1 MSHGHLES
9 LPARGTLSSRPTWI
23 PAGFTLGEGLRPGG
37 GSQEPRCQAHGLPC
51 APRSG
56 LFRSPASR
64 KACLSGLFMAPTP
77 AFVLRARGAHET
89 LCSGR
94 GAPISASTGNW
105 KLETQGLSPLR
116 LRLTR
121 RQTQHPPDL
130 CSLHLR
136 QAGSGHPTEAPQ
148 KSSAAPASCATE
160 SSRSQPLLSR
170 WPVIFFLGG
179 EVVFNKANA

>member
-1 MSHGHLES
+1 MPGTSSALRPSVGP
-9 LPARGTLSSRPTWI
+9 LPKSCEQ
-23 PAGFTLGEGLRPGG
+23 EGLPVRVIYGPHARLC
-37 GSQEPRCQAHGLPC
+37 S
-51 APRSG
+51 
-56 LFRSPASR
+56 
-64 KACLSGLFMAPTP
+64 
-77 AFVLRARGAHET
+77 ARGAHET
-89 LCSGR
+89 LCGGR

-160 SSRSQPLLSR
+160 SSRSQPLLWR
-170 WPVIFFLGG
+170 WPAIFF
-179 EVVFNKANA
+179 FFF